1 MRTKHISSAKLPA
14 KMDAILLIKRRKLWK
29 IGLTQRTWAI
39 KLFSNKLCSGRA
51 DTIGFESLFSAEG
64 ALKRLFL
71 FHGGFDMLVLTRR
84 IGEQIVIDGDIL
96 ITVVAVQG
104 NKTRIGIT
112 APRAVRV
119 DRQEISDRR
128 HEFSG
133 KPWRQRSSPATCK
146 ASDLSPAH

>member
-1 MRTKHISSAKLPA
+1 
-14 KMDAILLIKRRKLWK
+14 
-29 IGLTQRTWAI
+29 
-39 KLFSNKLCSGRA
+39 
-51 DTIGFESLFSAEG
+51 
-64 ALKRLFL
+64 
-71 FHGGFDMLVLTRR
+71 MLVLTRR
-84 IGEQIVIDGDIL
+84 IGEQIVIDGDVL
-96 ITVVAVQG
+96 ITIVAVQG

-128 HEFSG
+128 HESSE